1 MQHIALAL
9 KDIYFQGKSG
19 RLVIKRKETEKY
31 IFFIEGKPFQVKT
44 NVKSERLGEI
54 LFKLQKIQQDTFSKI
69 DDYIEAN
76 QPLGESLK
84 KSGVI
89 KETDL
94 KEALA
99 FQIRDALLNVFN
111 YFDAELSF
119 QERSDLKPPAE
130 FPAVDLPF
138 IIDYGIRRM
147 KYDASLQK
155 FFGGKKLILK
165 NTKYAYLLTDEE
177 KSLLQHFS
185 TRQEI
190 DRLSVPAGFSSDSFF
205 RSLYLFYCL
214 EMIEV
219 SNSDTAFRKD
229 NQESEKY
236 KNQDLD
242 EIEER
247 LEELKEIKASLKT
260 KNYYELLGVNR
271 TATEEEI
278 KKAYFGLARKYH
290 PDRFNQQ
297 VKDTSLINEIFN
309 SLTGAYRILID
320 PQKRKEYDSQL
331 TTGAQESADDQ
342 VKKAEI
348 KYRQAKTLF
357 NQGMYEEAIIFL
369 EEALRLRRGKAE
381 YFLLLALAESKLEAY
396 KKKAEHDFLQAIELQ
411 PWNAEA
417 YLGLGVLYMNEG
429 LKIKAR
435 KQLEKA
441 LEIDPDRQQAKA
453 LLAELDKKRK
463 KTGLKSILDLDFS
476 NLFKKKK

>member
-1 MQHIALAL
+1 MQHIALFL
-9 KDIYFQGKSG
+9 RDIYFQEKSG
-19 RLVIKRKETEKY
+19 RLSIKRKEIEKY
-31 IFFIEGKPFQVKT
+31 VFFINGKPYQVKT

-54 LFKLQKIQQDTFSKI
+54 LFKLQKIQQETFSRI

-99 FQIRDALLNVFN
+99 FQIREVFLNVFN
-111 YFDAELSF
+111 YFDADLSF
-119 QERSDLKPPAE
+119 QERSDLKAPAE
-130 FPAVDLPF
+130 FPAVDIPF

-155 FFGGKKLILK
+155 LFTGKAAILA
-165 NTKYAYLLTDEE
+165 NTSYAYFLTDEE
-177 KSLLQHFS
+177 KELLQRFS

-190 DRLSVPAGFSSDSFF
+190 ARMSLPAGFSSENFF
-205 RSLYLFYCL
+205 RCIYLFYCL
-214 EMIEV
+214 GMIEV
-219 SNSDTAFRKD
+219 SGSTSTFKQNNLGKGE
-229 NQESEKY
+229 N
-236 KNQDLD
+236 KNQDM
-242 EIEER
+242 EEMENR

-260 KNYYELLGVNR
+260 KSFYELLGVNR

-278 KKAYFGLARKYH
+278 KRAYFNLARKYH

-309 SLTGAYRILID
+309 SLTDAYRILID

-331 TTGAQESADDQ
+331 DAGSQDSTEDQ
-342 VKKAEI
+342 AKKADI
-348 KYRQAKTLF
+348 KFRQGRTLF

-369 EEALRLRRGKAE
+369 EEAIRLRREKAD
-381 YFLLLALAESKLEAY
+381 YFLLLAMAASKLDAS
-396 KKKAEHDFLQAIELQ
+396 KTKAEQDFLRAIELQ
-411 PWNAEA
+411 PWNADA
-417 YLGLGVLYMNEG
+417 YLGLGMFYMNEG

-441 LEIDPDRQQAKA
+441 LEIDPERQQARS
-453 LLAELDKKRK
+453 LLAELDKQAK
-463 KTGLKSILDLDFS
+463 KTGLKSILNLDFS
-476 NLFKKKK
+476 DLFKKKK